1 MFEMGYP
8 MMSGWGQVPPQN
20 PWWQRQTPPQGTGS
34 AQERQNGPGWV
45 LVPGVA
51 DIANV
56 SVQPGVKAWIM
67 AQGEPVF
74 AVKEADT
81 TGITTT
87 SYYKFEKYD
96 PEAAQKAAEPEFVT
110 KAEFSDFLNK
120 LNEQIGGFADE

>member
-1 MFEMGYP
+1 
-8 MMSGWGQVPPQN
+8 
-20 PWWQRQTPPQGTGS
+20 
-34 AQERQNGPGWV
+34 
-45 LVPGVA
+45 
-51 DIANV
+51 
-56 SVQPGVKAWIM
+56 M

-81 TGITTT
+81 TGTTTT

-110 KAEFSDFLNK
+110 KAEFSEFLNK

>member
-1 MFEMGYP
+1 
-8 MMSGWGQVPPQN
+8 
-20 PWWQRQTPPQGTGS
+20 
-34 AQERQNGPGWV
+34 
-45 LVPGVA
+45 
-51 DIANV
+51 
-56 SVQPGVKAWIM
+56 M

-110 KAEFSDFLNK
+110 KAEFSEFLGK
-120 LNEQIGGFADE
+120 LNEQIGGFGDE

>member
-8 MMSGWGQVPPQN
+8 MMSVWGQMPPQN
-20 PWWQRQTPPQGTGS
+20 PWWQRQTPPQGAGS

-45 LVPGVA
+45 LVPGVS

-67 AQGEPVF
+67 AQSEPVF

-96 PEAAQKAAEPEFVT
+96 PEAAQKAQ
-110 KAEFSDFLNK
+110 SRSL
-120 LNEQIGGFADE
+120 